1 MAGSTASRSRK
12 VYRKVADT
20 AEVDETLFGS
30 TRKAVAKKA
39 PRATIAPKV
48 TADSAT
54 LSLSTLQAIK
64 ARSIIRTSE
73 DEAVERRKMQ
83 AEREELNKKAM
94 TRKKMMVQAEKE
106 AKASKKQT
114 ETEQLKHA
122 DDSNTRTRAD
132 YMLNEERD
140 QVKNMNQMMLYAKCV
155 TIRDKQIEE
164 KKVIGESDEN
174 ESRRLD
180 LMMEIERLKA
190 LENYE
195 QREIKRAEDRKK
207 GAEVLQKQ
215 IEARE
220 KERQAEEDK
229 REVERKSILA
239 EIERLRLEEERKM
252 ETKRENGRRLLAE
265 VQKANMAQIERKKF
279 ILDEEKEEDER
290 IALYIRMK
298 EAKEQEEQEKQ
309 ARIAKQK
316 ELELARMRANQEKAS
331 DKQAELDE
339 LRAQR
344 AQEAY
349 ERDWRRRERD
359 EAERVAKMNADL
371 AQARDDQR
379 AMKMAQLAEL
389 AEHERADYYRIINAQ
404 RAEEMS
410 ERAAAHSAA
419 ELRRHHRDEVLM
431 QIKSNEEK
439 KKKERLEFLRE
450 GELLREKHQREIGVL
465 EGIKNRKLAELEA
478 AGVPV
483 KYRAELA
490 RKRLV

>member
-215 IEARE
+215 IEA
-220 KERQAEEDK
+220 